1 MSERAEFIN
10 DKSKVNLQAGDLFD
24 RIINLKFVCYDEIN
38 KKAEEFVIRSDY
50 ELILPN
56 SDFNSESR
64 HTKGFIIRRC
74 THKPSIKVQVTMVTS
89 NTGTSIGVT
98 VSNFFMLSSDGKH
111 LRSFNAS
118 QYRISSLEI
127 VMGYWGQLKDSLDP
141 DTSSIEDYFDIKAI
155 KGADRI
161 VLDGEGTIV
170 VTTEKLPPDSALH
183 INGFVGDIYS
193 SPVAI
198 SDITTPAKALEKP
211 VMSSGTDFE
220 QVLFNNITRRYING
234 QKRTQANNSSAFLS
248 FNKVKPVSPDSSK
261 KGIAIGDKLIY
272 PDSEGLLDVSD
283 AKQYGIKVYLS
294 EEAKKVKIP
303 KLYDSEGN
311 EKPKQVYFE
320 AGWTVGMTMTRI
332 MSYMDKELEYT
343 FTLDGDLLVYTPKEL
358 QNPEAL
364 SKAFKTQGL
373 YENTV
378 LANQTLYNNR
388 LPAVYN
394 INIDAVAT
402 ITCPFFTFIQ
412 PFQYVEFASRYALTS
427 LVSYYASYK
436 PTIYR
441 FLVIKALISFAT
453 VDDVNE
459 VQLTAVSERDSLAS

>member
-10 DKSKVNLQAGDLFD
+10 DKSKINLQAGDLFD

-56 SDFNSESR
+56 SDFSSESR
-64 HTKGFIIRRC
+64 QAKGFIIRRC
-74 THKPSIKVQVTMVTS
+74 TNKPSIKVQVTMVTS

-111 LRSFNAS
+111 LRSFNES

-141 DTSSIEDYFDIKAI
+141 DTSSIDDYFDIKAI

-161 VLDGEGTIV
+161 VINGGKPIV

-183 INGFVGDIYS
+183 IKGFVGDIYS

-234 QKRTQANNSSAFLS
+234 NERFKANNLTSVLS
-248 FNKVKPVSPDSSK
+248 YNKVAPISAKDAE
-261 KGIAIGDKLIY
+261 KGIKIGDKTIK
-272 PDSEGLLDVSD
+272 PSAEGLLDEAD

-294 EEAKKVKIP
+294 EEAKKVKIR
-303 KLYDSEGN
+303 KLYDGEGN
-311 EKPKQVYFE
+311 EVDKKVYFE
-320 AGWTVGMTMTRI
+320 AGWTVGMTVTRI

-343 FTLDGDLLVYTPKEL
+343 FSLNGDLLVYTPKEL
-358 QNPEAL
+358 SDPETL

-394 INIDAVAT
+394 INIDAIAT

-459 VQLTAVSERDSLAS
+459 VQLTAVSARDSVA